1 MRCRLTI
8 RLWGLWTFCCL
19 LGLIPASSLFAQ
31 RASIK
36 GKIFDKETGEALP
49 AANIIVQPADQNL
62 RSTGTASGLNGAF
75 EISELKPGQ
84 YALIVTYIGYNRYST
99 NLTLAP
105 GELKTLEVRLVPT
118 DIKVNPIS
126 VTASR
131 RPEKLLEAPA
141 SISIVD
147 AEQVQART
155 SLTAVDHIQTL
166 PGVDIAQ
173 SGLVQANIVTRGFN
187 GVFSGALLVL
197 TDNRIARVPSL
208 RLNAYSLIPAT
219 NDDIERIEIVL
230 GPGSALYG
238 PNSANGVMHILTKS
252 PFQSQGTVIS
262 IGGGG
267 KNLFFSSQTP
277 SDARNIFLSSFRH
290 ARVINEKV
298 GYKISGMY
306 YKGQDWQYYDP
317 AEPKRILKGK
327 QTPQGRIAIGDSIDN
342 QRDFNVEKYSLDA
355 RIDILF
361 NDDTQL
367 ILSGAIQQ
375 IDQIELTG
383 IGAAQ
388 GRNWRYMY
396 GQARFNYKNL
406 FAQAFINASD
416 AGETYL
422 LRTGDLIVDNSKLI
436 VGQVQHYLSLGDRQR
451 FTYGVDMLLTRPDT
465 KGTING
471 RNENDDDMNEYG
483 VYLQS
488 ETTLSP
494 KFDLVMAA
502 RYDRHNRLTKGVFSP
517 RAALV
522 FKPTTGHNFRLTY
535 NRAFNTPDNNNL
547 FLDILSAQDVFGL
560 GAMLEPVFGFRPMTD
575 VRAQGVPKS
584 GFRFSRTSGGRLQFR
599 SPFAPL
605 AGLDPSTFI
614 NMDDPNFTNVMWNV
628 ASQLVLAGLK
638 EEFRQPLKDQ
648 GFSDAFI
655 DQLFK
660 DFEQSILPKSVQGV
674 KNALLRLDP
683 ETAGFVPVNE
693 SDITDIAPLKPSI
706 TETFEAGYKG
716 VLNNKLMVS
725 IDVYYTRVKDRVG
738 PLFIETPNVFLD
750 PASLGQTLLQ
760 QFQQNLDQS
769 GNFLLKGILG
779 QLDLPDNGGNGN
791 GTPADELAA
800 LFTSNAAKIPF
811 GTVTPIEALDPNAII
826 LTYRNFGD
834 ASYSG
839 LDFGFQYYLNP
850 RWTLSGS
857 YSYVSKNF
865 LTKEEAQAPFDVALN
880 APKHKMGL
888 SVHYR
893 NPENGFDV
901 QLRGRYVDGFPL
913 IAGVYKGYIQTY
925 TLFDLNLG
933 YQVNEKTRITL
944 TINNLFDKRHRE
956 MIGAPELGR
965 LVLLRAQQIL

>member
-1 MRCRLTI
+1 MLKPFSI
-8 RLWGLWTFCCL
+8 RMGVTAVFGLW
-19 LGLIPASSLFAQ
+19 LFLPWHALTAQ
-31 RASIK
+31 TASIQ
-36 GKIFDKETGEALP
+36 GKIYDKDTGDVLP
-49 AANIIVQPADQNL
+49 AANIIVQPADKNL
-62 RSTGTASGLNGAF
+62 SPTGTASGLNGAF
-75 EISELKPGQ
+75 EITGLQPGT
-84 YALIVTYIGYNRYST
+84 YAVVVTYIGYEQFTT
-99 NLTLAP
+99 NITLGP
-105 GELKTLEVRLVPT
+105 GEVKTLEVQLEPT
-118 DIKVNPIS
+118 GIKVNPIS

-147 AEQVQART
+147 AEQIEART
-155 SLTAVDHIQTL
+155 SLTTVDHLKTL

-208 RLNAYSLIPAT
+208 RLNAYSLIPTT

-252 PFQSQGTVIS
+252 PFQSEGTTIS
-262 IGGGG
+262 VGGGG
-267 KNLFFSSQTP
+267 KNLFLSSQLP
-277 SDARNIFLSSFRH
+277 SDARNIFMSSFRH
-290 ARVINEKV
+290 ARAINKKV

-306 YKGQDWQYYDP
+306 YRGQDWQYFDP

-327 QTPQGRIAIGDSIDN
+327 QTAQGRIAIGDSIDN
-342 QRDFNVEKYSLDA
+342 RRDFNVEKFSLDA
-355 RIDILF
+355 RIDFLF

-388 GRNWRYMY
+388 GKNWMYVY

-422 LRTGDLIVDNSKLI
+422 LRTGDLIMDNSKLI
-436 VGQVQHYLSLGDRQR
+436 VGQVQHFFSLGNRQR
-451 FTYGVDMLLTRPDT
+451 FTYGMDVLLTRPDT

-483 VYLQS
+483 FYLQS

-494 KFDLVMAA
+494 KLEMVLAA

-522 FKPTTGHNFRLTY
+522 FKPKTGHNFRLTY

-560 GAMLEPVFGFRPMTD
+560 GAMLEPTFGFRPATD
-575 VRAQGVPKS
+575 IRAQGVPRN
-584 GFRFSRTSGGRLQFR
+584 GFRFSRTAGGRLQFR

-605 AGLDPSTFI
+605 AGLDPNTFI
-614 NMDDPNFTNVMWNV
+614 PLDDPNFTNVMWNV
-628 ASQLVLAGLK
+628 ASQLVMAGLK
-638 EEFRQPLKDQ
+638 QQFRQPLKDQ

-655 DQLFK
+655 DQLFS
-660 DFEQSILPKSVQGV
+660 DFEQTILPKTLQDVR
-674 KNALLRLDP
+674 NALLRLDP
-683 ETAGFVPVNE
+683 ETASFVPVSE
-693 SDITDIAPLKPSI
+693 SDVTDIAPLKPSI
-706 TETFEAGYKG
+706 TETIEAGYKG
-716 VLNNKLMVS
+716 VFGNKFMFSV
-725 IDVYYTRVKDRVG
+725 DVYRTKVRDRVG

-750 PASLGQTLLQ
+750 QQSLGQALLQ
-760 QFQQNLDQS
+760 QFSENLDKS
-769 GNFLLKGILG
+769 TNFLLKGILG
-779 QLDLPDNGGNGN
+779 QLDLPENGGNGN
-791 GTPADELAA
+791 GTPADELAGI
-800 LFTSNAAKIPF
+800 FTANAAQIPF
-811 GTVTPIEALDPNAII
+811 GTVTPQEALDPNAII
-826 LTYRNFGD
+826 LTYRNFGE
-834 ASYSG
+834 ASYAG
-839 LDFGFQYYLNP
+839 LDFAFQYYMNE

-865 LTKEEAQAPFDVALN
+865 LTKEEAKVPFDVALN
-880 APKHKMGL
+880 APKHKGGL
-888 SVHYR
+888 SIQYR
-893 NPENGFDV
+893 HPQQGWDI
-901 QLRGRYVDGFPL
+901 QLRGRYVDGFPV
-913 IAGVYKGYIQTY
+913 IAGVYKGHIQTY
-925 TLFDLNLG
+925 TLFDVNLG
-933 YQVNEKTRITL
+933 YRLNEKTRLNL
-944 TINNLFDKRHRE
+944 TINNLLDKRHRE

-965 LVLLRAQQIL
+965 LMLLRIQQRL